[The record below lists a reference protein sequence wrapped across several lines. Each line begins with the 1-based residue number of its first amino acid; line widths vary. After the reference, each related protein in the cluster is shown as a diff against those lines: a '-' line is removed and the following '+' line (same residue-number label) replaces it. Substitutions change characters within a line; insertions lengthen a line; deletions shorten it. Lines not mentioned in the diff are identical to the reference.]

1 MTDLEKQLQ
10 EVLDIAK
17 NANDSELRTLA
28 EDEAKRLSREIV
40 NNNPENQ
47 RNVIME
53 IRPGAGGDEAELF
66 AGELFRMY
74 QRYCEK
80 TGLKMRLLDSNF
92 TELGGV
98 KQVVTEINGDRVY
111 QKLKYEGGVHRVQ
124 RIPKTEKSG
133 RIHTSAVSVVV
144 MPKVEAREVRINPQD
159 LKIDVYRSG
168 GRGGQSVNT
177 TDSAV
182 RITHLPTNIVVI
194 CQDERS
200 QLQNKEK
207 AMTVLASRLYD
218 RQLEEERQAK
228 GDIRMS
234 MIGTGDRSDKVRT
247 YNFPQDRV
255 TDHRINK
262 SWFKISSIL
271 EGNLEAIVESMQEAD
286 QEAVSA
292 EIAN

>member
-1 MTDLEKQLQ
+1 
-10 EVLDIAK
+10 
-17 NANDSELRTLA
+17 
-28 EDEAKRLSREIV
+28 
-40 NNNPENQ
+40 
-47 RNVIME
+47 
-53 IRPGAGGDEAELF
+53 
-66 AGELFRMY
+66 
-74 QRYCEK
+74 
-80 TGLKMRLLDSNF
+80 
-92 TELGGV
+92 
-98 KQVVTEINGDRVY
+98 
-111 QKLKYEGGVHRVQ
+111 
-124 RIPKTEKSG
+124 
-133 RIHTSAVSVVV
+133 
-144 MPKVEAREVRINPQD
+144 MPKVDAKEVRINPQD

-228 GDIRMS
+228 GDIRKS
-234 MIGTGDRSDKVRT
+234 MIGTGDRSDKIRT

-271 EGNLEAIVESMQEAD
+271 EGNLDAIVESMQEAD
-286 QEAVSA
+286 QEALSA
-292 EIAN
+292 EIAS